1 MMMKIRK
8 IVATTH
14 EARLVR
20 PDGGRG
26 LFGLVVEAVVVV
38 VGMMGLSAMGSGGG
52 GGGGS
57 CVLLLFINIMLLRRK
72 CECGCR

>member
-1 MMMKIRK
+1 MTMMMKIRK

-52 GGGGS
+52 GS

>member
-1 MMMKIRK
+1 MMMKIKK

-20 PDGGRG
+20 PEGGRG

-38 VGMMGLSAMGSGGG
+38 VVVVGMMGPSAMASGSGSYVGF
-52 GGGGS
+52 
-57 CVLLLFINIMLLRRK
+57 VETKM
-72 CECGCR
+72 